1 MRPIPGLS
9 ALTLI
14 LALLIA
20 PCSPAGAGDDGT
32 TAEASSNEN
41 APFTSEPETSE
52 ILIPPPPGARY
63 QAEAS
68 ALESESPGG
77 GPSRYGSSGHFEAE
91 RSVAYVYATDES
103 LEEVARYYLDLQ
115 EEPPHYL
122 NLEEMVDWDQGPETL
137 NIEEEPAAPL
147 PPDDME
153 ATVQQYREQG
163 YMDEDEAREMLAHMD
178 IYRKMYPQLQDVVLS
193 TVVFDIEEA
202 PENDDPQSRT
212 GYRYVEVE
220 ITRPYV
226 DEVNLEVR
234 DQTAITYIVHHMK
247 LQGS

>member
-1 MRPIPGLS
+1 MRPINGLS

-20 PCSPAGAGDDGT
+20 ACSRAGAGDDGT
-32 TAEASSNEN
+32 TADPSSKEY

-52 ILIPPPPGARY
+52 ILVPPPPGARY

-68 ALESESPGG
+68 ALENESPGG
-77 GPSRYGSSGHFEAE
+77 GPSMYGSSGRFEAD
-91 RSVAYVYATDES
+91 RSVIHVYVTDEP
-103 LEEVARYYLDLQ
+103 LEEVARYYLELR
-115 EEPPHYL
+115 EETPHYVDV
-122 NLEEMVDWDQGPETL
+122 EEMVDWDQGPETL

-147 PPDDME
+147 PPDAME

-178 IYRKMYPQLQDVVLS
+178 IYREMYPKLQNVVLS

-202 PENDDPQSRT
+202 PENDDPESRT
-212 GYRYVEVE
+212 EYRYVEVE

-226 DEVNLEVR
+226 DEANREVR
-234 DQTAITYIVHHMK
+234 DQTEITYIVHHMK